1 METNATGTGNALAIL
16 ESESASA
23 IMSAPSAIV
32 RNDATVWEVVERFLT
47 GPARHVV
54 VVDGGGHYVGIICSR
69 HLAGLWPLDAKQL
82 KATPVESLGCAAW
95 IALRPH
101 DDLRTCAQ
109 TLTEYHLDAA
119 PVLDEDAR
127 VVGVVTARDIVRAI
141 ADAPDDRPRIW
152 QE

>member
-1 METNATGTGNALAIL
+1 METNATGNTLAIL

-32 RNDATVWEVVERFLT
+32 RSDASVWEVVERFLT

-54 VVDGGGHYVGIICSR
+54 VVDGGGRYVGIICTR
-69 HLAGLWPLDAKQL
+69 HLAALWPLDAKQL
-82 KATPVESLGCAAW
+82 KATLVESLGCAAW
-95 IALRPH
+95 IALHPH

-109 TLTEYHLDAA
+109 TLTEYQLDAV

-127 VVGVVTARDIVRAI
+127 VIGVVTARDIVRAV
-141 ADAPDDRPRIW
+141 ADAPDHRPRTW

>member
-1 METNATGTGNALAIL
+1 MEDNGSENGLAIL
-16 ESESASA
+16 ESKTASA
-23 IMSAPSAIV
+23 IMTAPSAIV
-32 RNDATVWEVVERFLT
+32 RAESSVWEVVERFLT

-54 VVDGGGHYVGIICSR
+54 VVDGGGHYVGIIGTR
-69 HLAGLWPLDAKQL
+69 HLAGLWPLDLKRL

-109 TLTEYHLDAA
+109 ALTEYQLDAV
-119 PVLDEDAR
+119 PVLDEEAR
-127 VVGVVTARDIVRAI
+127 VVGVVTARDITRAI
-141 ADAPDDRPRIW
+141 ADTPDQRQRIW